1 MINKEKAG
9 SSSWKKKVFEVVFLS
24 DTPSGKLF
32 DLILLVSIIMSVI
45 ITMLETIPFFRS
57 NYFTEFH
64 FIEIVFTS
72 IFTIEYF
79 LRIWCVKKPFNYIFS
94 LYGLIDLFSI
104 LPTFIGLIVQ
114 GTHYLSVLRLFRVLR
129 MFRVLKLTKYIKES
143 SILLNSLMNSRRKI
157 FVFFLFL
164 FITVCFLG
172 SFMFVIE
179 SEQNSGFKSIPDS
192 IYWAIVTITTVGYGD
207 ISPITPLGK
216 LVASL
221 IMILGYSIIAV
232 PTGIITAGMFQ
243 NHSQNTITCPNCLT
257 EGHEGSANFCKD
269 CGLQFVENKDPRES
283 N

>member
-1 MINKEKAG
+1 ME
-9 SSSWKKKVFEVVFLS
+9 KKVFEVVFLS

-32 DLILLVSIIMSVI
+32 DLILLVSIVTSVLV
-45 ITMLETIPFFRS
+45 TMLETIPYFRS
-57 NYFTEFH
+57 NYFTEFQ
-64 FIEIVFTS
+64 FVEIVFTS
-72 IFTIEYF
+72 IFTMEYF

-104 LPTFIGLIVQ
+104 LPTFIGLFVQ

-129 MFRVLKLTKYIKES
+129 MFRILKLTKYIKES

-172 SFMFVIE
+172 SFMYVIE
-179 SEQNSGFKSIPDS
+179 SEHNSGFKSIPES

-207 ISPITPLGK
+207 ISPVTPLGK

-243 NHSQNTITCPNCLT
+243 NHSQNNITCPNCLT
-257 EGHEGSANFCKD
+257 EGHEESANFCKD
-269 CGLQFVENKDPRES
+269 CGWQFGINKNPRES